1 MVMAQ
6 RKALEKSG
14 GNITTDQLFKFY
26 DGITWATTSEKV
38 TKNLLENASAINK
51 WKECEQIDCL
61 NIVKKSG
68 EMYGIAGPFPSVLS
82 IYLICSKANKK
93 LRMVVRD
100 DLGPVPG
107 QGAHP

>member
-51 WKECEQIDCL
+51 WKE
-61 NIVKKSG
+61 
-68 EMYGIAGPFPSVLS
+68 
-82 IYLICSKANKK
+82 
-93 LRMVVRD
+93 
-100 DLGPVPG
+100 
-107 QGAHP
+107 